1 MKGLV
6 VKKLYPVLM
15 NLVCVYVNTAYFG
28 PSSKLKNRKD
38 LLIVQLTR
46 LLSNSLTRKVGND
59 EELVKLATRSFL
71 SLVTTSVDHILTRLP
86 ALRSE
91 VLGNHFK
98 SLFKTNLFRDSTG
111 LHRHNLE
118 ALLHK
123 PRSIRQKV
131 RRARLKR
138 GRFNK
143 T

>member
-6 VKKLYPVLM
+6 IKKLYPVLM

-28 PSSKLKNRKD
+28 PSSKLKSRKD
-38 LLIVQLTR
+38 LLILQLTR
-46 LLSNSLTRKVGND
+46 LLSNSLTRRVGND

-71 SLVTTSVDHILTRLP
+71 SLIAISVNHILTRLP
-86 ALRSE
+86 ALRSD
-91 VLGNHFK
+91 VLGSHFK
-98 SLFKTNLFRDSTG
+98 SIFKSNLFRNFTG

-118 ALLHK
+118 VLPHK

-138 GRFNK
+138 GLFNK